1 MSFADAYCAHRTP
14 DGFLKPDV
22 FDGLPHAS
30 RVHAQ
35 SQRMWCMP
43 RLEVRPFITYWTIG
57 FCTLVPPS
65 PCKLRRTNQ
74 GCTRNA
80 FS

>member
-1 MSFADAYCAHRTP
+1 MSFADAYRAHRTP

-35 SQRMWCMP
+35 IQRMWRMP
-43 RLEVRPFITYWTIG
+43 DRS
-57 FCTLVPPS
+57 S
-65 PCKLRRTNQ
+65 PVYHQ
-74 GCTRNA
+74 
-80 FS
+80 